1 MSNLKQLATQ
11 YFEMFS
17 NKDLTGLA
25 EAFTDEVTLRDWER
39 SASGKVAML
48 ATNKDIFDAVDTI
61 TVTPLSLYE
70 ENSTVVAEIEILVNN
85 EIKLLVVDVIT
96 FEGDKI
102 SSVRAY
108 KG

>member
-1 MSNLKQLATQ
+1 MSTLKDQAIQ

-17 NKDLTGLA
+17 NKDLTGLS
-25 EAFTDEVTLRDWER
+25 EIFTDDVALRDWER
-39 SASGKVAML
+39 SASGKVDML
-48 ATNKDIFDAVDTI
+48 AANKDIFDAVDTI
-61 TVTPLSLYE
+61 AVTPIALYE

-85 EIKLLVVDVIT
+85 EIKLLVVDVII

>member
-1 MSNLKQLATQ
+1 MSTLKDQAIQ

-17 NKDLTGLA
+17 NKDLTGLS
-25 EAFTDEVTLRDWER
+25 EIFTDDVALRDWER
-39 SASGKVAML
+39 SASGKVDVL
-48 ATNKDIFDAVDTI
+48 AANKDIFDAVDTI
-61 TVTPLSLYE
+61 AVTPIALYE

-85 EIKLLVVDVIT
+85 EIKLLVVDVII